1 MEGLLKLLEDP
12 METLY
17 SLVFLF
23 AFMAIVIH
31 YFLRGDKDDKK

>member
-17 SLVFLF
+17 SLAFLF
-23 AFMAIVIH
+23 AFIAIIIH

>member
-17 SLVFLF
+17 SLAFLF
-23 AFMAIVIH
+23 AFIAIIIH
-31 YFLRGDKDDKK
+31 YFLRGDDDDKK